1 MFEFLVF
8 IGAGLGGFVMARSFV
23 KQRLRFVD
31 VIHHPVMPWVAGIG
45 AAVVT
50 WPLAALPLITTATSA
65 IFGLGTGIGARSGA
79 KALKAGERLPTRRF

>member
-8 IGAGLGGFVMARSFV
+8 IGAGLGGFVMARNFV

-31 VIHHPVMPWVAGIG
+31 VIHHPVTPWVAGIG

-50 WPLAALPLITTATSA
+50 WPLAALPLITTVTSA
-65 IFGLGTGIGARSGA
+65 VFGLGTGMGTRSGA
-79 KALKAGERLPTRRF
+79 KALKAGDGLPTRRF